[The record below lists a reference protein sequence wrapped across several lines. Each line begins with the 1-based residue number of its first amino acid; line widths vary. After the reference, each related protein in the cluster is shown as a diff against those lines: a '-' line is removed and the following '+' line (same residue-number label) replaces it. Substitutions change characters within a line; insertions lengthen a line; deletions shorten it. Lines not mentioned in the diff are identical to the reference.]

1 MAGGWERL
9 MGATTRRSEARSHE
23 RGLNWQAGLV
33 AAFVALVAATVYFCL
48 ALAEALGD
56 DSLRR
61 AEAVVHVENAVSP
74 LPTTAPTAAEPTPAD
89 RPAASVP
96 VGGTGVS
103 VPAVESPALLAA
115 IVDAVADDSD
125 HIAVVAKRV
134 TDGLRARFNGDES
147 FYAASTFKLAVLY
160 ETELRVARQELSYD
174 DRIFIDG
181 SDSAQDLGTSG
192 SLIFEDDGSIT
203 IANILG
209 PMIEVS
215 DNSSAVALMHRLGT
229 ARIDASLRA
238 LGIEFMTLNTE
249 DLWTDADD
257 LARLMEAVYLG
268 EGVGD
273 AERDNMRDLLLAQS
287 VRGGIP
293 AALAGELAQGVQV
306 GNKTGTWENAQH
318 DVAFVEAPTGTF
330 VLAILT
336 DGSYEGWLA
345 MHRAAR
351 AVYDFF
357 VGTP

>member
-9 MGATTRRSEARSHE
+9 MGATTRRSEPRSHE

-33 AAFVALVAATVYFCL
+33 AAFVALLAATVYLCL
-48 ALAEALGD
+48 ALADALGD
-56 DSLRR
+56 DSLPR
-61 AEAVVHVENAVSP
+61 AAAVVHVENTVSR
-74 LPTTAPTAAEPTPAD
+74 LPTAAPTAAEPTPEV
-89 RPAASVP
+89 RPVTSVP
-96 VGGTGVS
+96 VAEAGVA
-103 VPAVESPALLAA
+103 VPSLESPALLAA
-115 IVDAVADDSD
+115 IVDAVDDDSD
-125 HIAVVAKRV
+125 HVAVVAKRV
-134 TDGLRARFNGDES
+134 TDGLGAGFNGDES

-160 ETELRVARQELSYD
+160 EAELRIARQELSPD
-174 DRIFIDG
+174 DRIFIDD

-203 IANILG
+203 IANILR

-215 DNSSAVALMHRLGT
+215 DNSSAVALMHFLGT

-238 LGIEFMTLNTE
+238 LGIGFMTLNTE

-273 AERDNMRDLLLAQS
+273 AERDNMRELLMSQT
-287 VRGGIP
+287 VRVGIP
-293 AALAGELAQGVQV
+293 GALSAEVAEGVKV
-306 GNKTGTWENAQH
+306 GNKTGTWEGAQH
-318 DVAFVEAPTGTF
+318 DVAFVEAPGGAF

-345 MHRAAR
+345 MHRVAR